1 MGSSSSSSPG
11 DGGGREPGRNVRR
24 KAPTPPKPK
33 PLRAKRPKSPP
44 STGRPDSLTGPA
56 NRTGSTPRDASGDS
70 LSYKAPPSSPVNA
83 AREAR
88 IGPSKNLTKSRE
100 KGEDVFK
107 TPSDFSAGVD
117 RARNRGPSPGDVMA
131 TFGAVDGMNRD
142 VVAAN
147 VAGRPGLNVANMGQL
162 ATRARVGQLPE
173 GRVTIPGLGSAALN
187 VANIAGKKMASS
199 LMKTIAGDA
208 PTMKDGKV
216 SYGTTVVTDSG
227 TGSATSYGNIAGV
240 VEGGRYTGRGDFD
253 PDLTVTGPVVAAKPT
268 RTTGD
273 GGDASPTPA
282 PAPPSPVVPSDL
294 SAAARRKRV
303 ATLGAGSGTAAQR
316 KFFG

>member
-33 PLRAKRPKSPP
+33 PLRLKRPKSPP
-44 STGRPDSLTGPA
+44 STERPDSLTGPS
-56 NRTGSTPRDASGDS
+56 NRTGSTPREASGDS

-83 AREAR
+83 AKEAR
-88 IGPSKNLTKSRE
+88 TGRVS
-100 KGEDVFK
+100 
-107 TPSDFSAGVD
+107 TPADFSAGV
-117 RARNRGPSPGDVMA
+117 AKAKSRGPSPGDVMA

-147 VAGRPGLNVANMGQL
+147 VAGRPGLNVSNMGNL

-173 GRVTIPGLGSAALN
+173 GRVTIPGVGSAALN

-208 PTMKDGKV
+208 PTIKDGKV

-253 PDLTVTGPVVAAKPT
+253 PDLTVTGPVMAAKPT
-268 RTTGD
+268 RARGD

>member
-56 NRTGSTPRDASGDS
+56 NRTGSTPREASGDS

-83 AREAR
+83 AKEAR
-88 IGPSKNLTKSRE
+88 TGRVS
-100 KGEDVFK
+100 
-107 TPSDFSAGVD
+107 TPADFSAGV
-117 RARNRGPSPGDVMA
+117 AKAKSRGPSPGDVMA
-131 TFGAVDGMNRD
+131 TFGAVDGMSRD

-147 VAGRPGLNVANMGQL
+147 VAGRPGLNVSNMGNL

-173 GRVTIPGLGSAALN
+173 GRVTIPGVGSAVLN

-282 PAPPSPVVPSDL
+282 PPPPVVPSDL

>member
-33 PLRAKRPKSPP
+33 PLRLKRPKSPP

-56 NRTGSTPRDASGDS
+56 NRTGSTPREASGDS

-83 AREAR
+83 AKEAR
-88 IGPSKNLTKSRE
+88 TGRVS
-100 KGEDVFK
+100 
-107 TPSDFSAGVD
+107 TPADFSAGV
-117 RARNRGPSPGDVMA
+117 AKAKSRGPSPGDVMA

-173 GRVTIPGLGSAALN
+173 GRVTIPGVGSAALN

-253 PDLTVTGPVVAAKPT
+253 PDLAVTGPVVAAKPT
-268 RTTGD
+268 RTRGD
-273 GGDASPTPA
+273 GGDASPSPA
-282 PAPPSPVVPSDL
+282 PAPPPPAQSSDL

>member
-11 DGGGREPGRNVRR
+11 DGGGREPGRNVRK

-33 PLRAKRPKSPP
+33 PLRLKRPKSPP
-44 STGRPDSLTGPA
+44 STERPDSLTGPA
-56 NRTGSTPRDASGDS
+56 NRTGSTPREASGDS

-83 AREAR
+83 AKEAR
-88 IGPSKNLTKSRE
+88 TGRVS
-100 KGEDVFK
+100 
-107 TPSDFSAGVD
+107 TPADFSAGV
-117 RARNRGPSPGDVMA
+117 AKAKSRGPSPGDVMA
-131 TFGAVDGMNRD
+131 TFGAVDGVNRD

-173 GRVTIPGLGSAALN
+173 GRVTIPGVGSAALN

-227 TGSATSYGNIAGV
+227 TGSATRYGNIAGV

-253 PDLTVTGPVVAAKPT
+253 PDLTVTGPVMAAKPT
-268 RTTGD
+268 RARGD

>member
-56 NRTGSTPRDASGDS
+56 NRTGSTPREASGDS

-83 AREAR
+83 AKEAR
-88 IGPSKNLTKSRE
+88 TGRVS
-100 KGEDVFK
+100 
-107 TPSDFSAGVD
+107 TPADFSAGV
-117 RARNRGPSPGDVMA
+117 AKAKSRGPSPGDVMA

-147 VAGRPGLNVANMGQL
+147 VAGRPGLNVSNMGNL

-173 GRVTIPGLGSAALN
+173 GRVTIPGVGSAVLN

-282 PAPPSPVVPSDL
+282 PPPPVVPSDL

>member
-11 DGGGREPGRNVRR
+11 DGGGREPGRNVRK

-33 PLRAKRPKSPP
+33 PLRLKRPKSPP

-56 NRTGSTPRDASGDS
+56 NRTGSTPREASGDS
-70 LSYKAPPSSPVNA
+70 LSYKVPPSSPVNA
-83 AREAR
+83 AKEAR
-88 IGPSKNLTKSRE
+88 TGRVS
-100 KGEDVFK
+100 
-107 TPSDFSAGVD
+107 TPADFSAGV
-117 RARNRGPSPGDVMA
+117 AKAKSRGPSPGDVMA
-131 TFGAVDGMNRD
+131 TFGAVDGVNRD

-173 GRVTIPGLGSAALN
+173 GRVTIPGVGSAALN

-268 RTTGD
+268 RTRGD

-282 PAPPSPVVPSDL
+282 PAPPPSAQSSDL

>member
-44 STGRPDSLTGPA
+44 STGRPDTLTGPA
-56 NRTGSTPRDASGDS
+56 NRTGSTPREASGDS

-83 AREAR
+83 AKEAR
-88 IGPSKNLTKSRE
+88 TGRVS
-100 KGEDVFK
+100 
-107 TPSDFSAGVD
+107 TPADFSAGV
-117 RARNRGPSPGDVMA
+117 AKAKSRGPSPGDVMA

-147 VAGRPGLNVANMGQL
+147 VAGRPGLNVSNMGNL

-173 GRVTIPGLGSAALN
+173 GRVTIPGVGSAVLN

-282 PAPPSPVVPSDL
+282 PPPPVVPSDL

>member
-1 MGSSSSSSPG
+1 
-11 DGGGREPGRNVRR
+11 VILF
-24 KAPTPPKPK
+24 PT
-33 PLRAKRPKSPP
+33 KSLQAAQEAR
-44 STGRPDSLTGPA
+44 TGRV
-56 NRTGSTPRDASGDS
+56 STPA
-70 LSYKAPPSSPVNA
+70 
-83 AREAR
+83 
-88 IGPSKNLTKSRE
+88 
-100 KGEDVFK
+100 
-107 TPSDFSAGVD
+107 DFSAGV
-117 RARNRGPSPGDVMA
+117 AKAKSRGPSPGDVMA

-173 GRVTIPGLGSAALN
+173 GRVTIPGVGSAALN
-187 VANIAGKKMASS
+187 VANIAGKKVASS

-227 TGSATSYGNIAGV
+227 TGSATRYGNIAGV

-253 PDLTVTGPVVAAKPT
+253 PDLTVTGPVMAAKPT
-268 RTTGD
+268 RARGD

>member
-11 DGGGREPGRNVRR
+11 DGGGREPGRNVRK

-44 STGRPDSLTGPA
+44 STERPDSLTGPA
-56 NRTGSTPRDASGDS
+56 NRTGSTPREASGDS

-83 AREAR
+83 AKEAR
-88 IGPSKNLTKSRE
+88 TGRVS
-100 KGEDVFK
+100 
-107 TPSDFSAGVD
+107 TPADFSAGV
-117 RARNRGPSPGDVMA
+117 AKAKSRGPSPGDVMA

-147 VAGRPGLNVANMGQL
+147 VAGRPGLNVSNMGNL

-173 GRVTIPGLGSAALN
+173 GRVTIPGVGSAALN

-208 PTMKDGKV
+208 PTIKDGKV
-216 SYGTTVVTDSG
+216 SYGATVVTDSG
-227 TGSATSYGNIAGV
+227 TGSATRYGNIAGV

-253 PDLTVTGPVVAAKPT
+253 PDLTVTGPVMAAKPT
-268 RTTGD
+268 RARGD

>member
-44 STGRPDSLTGPA
+44 STGRPDTLTGPA
-56 NRTGSTPRDASGDS
+56 NRTGSTPREASGDS

-83 AREAR
+83 AKEAR
-88 IGPSKNLTKSRE
+88 TGRVS
-100 KGEDVFK
+100 
-107 TPSDFSAGVD
+107 TPADFSAGV
-117 RARNRGPSPGDVMA
+117 AKAKSRGPSPGDVMA

-147 VAGRPGLNVANMGQL
+147 VAGRPGLNVSNMGNL

-173 GRVTIPGLGSAALN
+173 GRVTIPGVGSAVLN

-282 PAPPSPVVPSDL
+282 PPPPVVPSDL

-303 ATLGAGSGTAAQR
+303 ATLGAGSGTAYM
-316 KFFG
+316 

>member
-11 DGGGREPGRNVRR
+11 DGGGREPGRNVRK

-33 PLRAKRPKSPP
+33 PLRAERPKSPP
-44 STGRPDSLTGPA
+44 STGRPDTLTGPA
-56 NRTGSTPRDASGDS
+56 NRTGSTPREASGDS

-83 AREAR
+83 AKEAR
-88 IGPSKNLTKSRE
+88 TGRVS
-100 KGEDVFK
+100 
-107 TPSDFSAGVD
+107 TPADFSAGV
-117 RARNRGPSPGDVMA
+117 AKAKSRGPSPGDVMA

-147 VAGRPGLNVANMGQL
+147 VAGRPGLNVSNMGNL

-173 GRVTIPGLGSAALN
+173 GRVTIPGVGSAALN

-282 PAPPSPVVPSDL
+282 PPPPVVPSDL